1 MSYVENKESYQLWEE
16 TLKKWEQLFQQDSGD
31 MHKNLQLRLECD
43 GIWFSM
49 MKMSNPSINKQIET
63 VVEQLRESLGRMDE

>member
-31 MHKNLQLRLECD
+31 MHKNLQLRLVCD

-49 MKMSNPSINKQIET
+49 LNMSNPSINKQIET
-63 VVEQLRESLGRMDE
+63 VVEQLCESLGRMDE